1 MSAAAAAGT
10 RAAAGE
16 RRRTEPAQAS
26 GRGGRCGRSARTQTV
41 EAEDAVTVVPPEA
54 TEEGLLEVSPDTL
67 CATGSLAPTRFP
79 PLQPDFRVWLQP
91 FPHPRRREPPV
102 LPASCFRLPWSR
114 HAPWGPAPSRGRS
127 GRARAPRYR
136 SAPSRRRTR
145 AGVAAWTGEDGK
157 PPLPSQPAEA
167 RNPFLAKFA
176 DKGALD
182 FV

>member
-79 PLQPDFRVWLQP
+79 P
-91 FPHPRRREPPV
+91 
-102 LPASCFRLPWSR
+102 
-114 HAPWGPAPSRGRS
+114 PSSPTS
-127 GRARAPRYR
+127 GCGC
-136 SAPSRRRTR
+136 SPSPTR
-145 AGVAAWTGEDGK
+145 AGGNRPSSPPAASAFRGPGTRLGV
-157 PPLPSQPAEA
+157 PPLPGAVAAGCAPRGTGAPRA
-167 RNPFLAKFA
+167 GVGRGPGWLRGLAKMESRLYPLNPLRL
-176 DKGALD
+176 GTHS
-182 FV
+182 